1 MRLRYIIV
9 TLSECIHTSFVPA
22 RARLRLLSVAAADAA
37 MSNYCGAT
45 ARAVDISLS
54 ETAAAA
60 GDAADRYCSQAAMF
74 CLFRIKCSRTSMAD
88 KNKKKSKTAQSH
100 MHTQTPKITN
110 TPIHHHAD
118 TTMEK
123 T

>member
-1 MRLRYIIV
+1 
-9 TLSECIHTSFVPA
+9 
-22 RARLRLLSVAAADAA
+22 

-60 GDAADRYCSQAAMF
+60 GDAADRYCSQATMF

-88 KNKKKSKTAQSH
+88 KNKKKIKYNAITHA
-100 MHTQTPKITN
+100 HTDTQNYKHTHTPPRRYNHGEDLILITN
-110 TPIHHHAD
+110 GQTSS
-118 TTMEK
+118 
-123 T
+123 